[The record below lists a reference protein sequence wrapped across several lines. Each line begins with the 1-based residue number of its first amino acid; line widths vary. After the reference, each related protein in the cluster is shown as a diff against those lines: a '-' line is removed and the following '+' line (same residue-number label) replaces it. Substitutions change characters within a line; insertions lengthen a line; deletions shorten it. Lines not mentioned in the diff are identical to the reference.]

1 MFLENQ
7 EKTTQSILPVFSVK
21 SIQEI
26 LDVEKQKVVEDC
38 VKITQV
44 KTKIRQIK
52 TKIGLIKTK
61 IVQVKTKI
69 VQIKTKIVQI
79 KIVQIKI
86 KIVLEMQAQPKV
98 RLPDFR
104 KRITQPIVWLY

>member
-1 MFLENQ
+1 MIKFIFFYAQ

-44 KTKIRQIK
+44 KTKIGQIK
-52 TKIGLIKTK
+52 TKIG
-61 IVQVKTKI
+61 
-69 VQIKTKIVQI
+69 QIKTKIVQI
-79 KIVQIKI
+79 KIV
-86 KIVLEMQAQPKV
+86 LEMQAQTKV
-98 RLPDFR
+98 RLSDFR
-104 KRITQPIVWLY
+104 KRY

>member
-1 MFLENQ
+1 MTLSLPKTKYLHMITVFKIKFIFFYAQ

-44 KTKIRQIK
+44 KTKIGQIK
-52 TKIGLIKTK
+52 TKIGQIKTK
-61 IVQVKTKI
+61 IVQVN
-69 VQIKTKIVQI
+69 I
-79 KIVQIKI
+79 KIV
-86 KIVLEMQAQPKV
+86 
-98 RLPDFR
+98 
-104 KRITQPIVWLY
+104 

>member
-1 MFLENQ
+1 MLENFRACYKKVCFFNAK

-26 LDVEKQKVVEDC
+26 LDVEKQKVDC

-52 TKIGLIKTK
+52 TKIG
-61 IVQVKTKI
+61 
-69 VQIKTKIVQI
+69 QIKTKH
-79 KIVQIKI
+79 VQIKI
-86 KIVLEMQAQPKV
+86 KIVLEMQAAQPKV
-98 RLPDFR
+98 RIPDFR
-104 KRITQPIVWLY
+104 KR

>member
-1 MFLENQ
+1 MITVLIIKFIFFYAQ
-7 EKTTQSILPVFSVK
+7 EKTTQSILRVFSVK

-38 VKITQV
+38 VKIMQV
-44 KTKIRQIK
+44 KTKIGQIK
-52 TKIGLIKTK
+52 T
-61 IVQVKTKI
+61 
-69 VQIKTKIVQI
+69 

-104 KRITQPIVWLY
+104 KR